1 MVREAVAMSFIAR
14 MGEAASRESF
24 ARVFINGDFQGVYAV
39 VEEPNTGYLKRRFGK
54 DTGALFEYHWV
65 RTYDFSALGDRLDEY
80 ELLFERRTHESES
93 AAPVYEPLQAMIDAN
108 SYPIG
113 TAWRERIEA
122 YLDLPQMIRYAA
134 IEAFLGEIDGFT
146 GYAGVNNFYV
156 YRPDGS
162 TRHIFLPWD
171 RDHTMWQ
178 LDISIFERVNGN
190 RLLYNALAHSDLRA
204 LYLDTIERCAK
215 SALEDKW
222 LEAQASRLAALV
234 DSAAPFDTRLPYA
247 KEKHDGDVA
256 NVIDFAQRRS
266 SFVLKEVACRTED
279 VGKRVEGAMSVIN
292 ASEDFVRLE
301 AERRQRKEML
311 RSAEDRVLDPWE
323 RYRAVADHCDR
334 LHDVTELYDRK
345 TRFALIIL
353 GTLNAM
359 NVLLLT
365 KGDVKPR
372 SSPAAADERV
382 HRLLRAAVDRVAVVR
397 DYGAVTRGVA
407 ERARRRPARGLLRHV
422 EAHAGRRAESSARRC
437 VVRSR
442 AGQRAEARG
451 GDAPLRWTETA
462 RGPHGAVHSRAR
474 HRRRWFS
481 LAALNLSPD
490 S

>member
-1 MVREAVAMSFIAR
+1 MSLKRSLLALMAVLVLTTPVLAQTNEQDVFDSTQVQDIYLQMNARDLIDLREHWDSNTFYPADFTYRDVRVRNIGVRSRGWGSRNGIKLGLRIDFNHYVSGQRFADTAAIVLDNLWQDPSMVREAVAMSFIAR

-266 SFVLKEVACRTED
+266 SFVLKEVA
-279 VGKRVEGAMSVIN
+279 A
-292 ASEDFVRLE
+292 A
-301 AERRQRKEML
+301 
-311 RSAEDRVLDPWE
+311 
-323 RYRAVADHCDR
+323 
-334 LHDVTELYDRK
+334 RK
-345 TRFALIIL
+345 TSAS
-353 GTLNAM
+353 A
-359 NVLLLT
+359 
-365 KGDVKPR
+365 
-372 SSPAAADERV
+372 SRV
-382 HRLLRAAVDRVAVVR
+382 R
-397 DYGAVTRGVA
+397 
-407 ERARRRPARGLLRHV
+407 
-422 EAHAGRRAESSARRC
+422 
-437 VVRSR
+437 
-442 AGQRAEARG
+442 
-451 GDAPLRWTETA
+451 
-462 RGPHGAVHSRAR
+462 
-474 HRRRWFS
+474 
-481 LAALNLSPD
+481 
-490 S
+490 